1 MTEEI
6 DEKLCRATVP
16 CRRET
21 EFNTAEGKQCPLG
34 PEIYHRTLPENFKKI
49 AEERVLK
56 PSERTDTVSFSTCPT
71 HAVGGT
77 VKLVFDRDEVEK
89 NVKLRQMCYV
99 LGKEGEKVLYEIEKS
114 TADID
119 RAFAKHGVQP
129 KVFENECEIVSDT
142 QVPVKG
148 LKKVELTLDWW
159 PYAYRIGCENKY
171 PHHIDLSGW
180 SSPIRLEDW
189 KRTIKEVKE
198 KSEKL
203 GVPFE
208 LKTCF
213 NSMRL
218 GFGRYVELNKENL
231 KRLERGEDP
240 VEQSEPPEEKCYCTE

>member
-1 MTEEI
+1 LTEEI
-6 DEKLCRATVP
+6 NERLCRATVP

-34 PEIYHRTLPENFKKI
+34 PEIYHRTLPQNFEKI

-56 PSERTDTVSFSTCPT
+56 PSERIGTVSFSICPT

-89 NVKLRQMCYV
+89 NAKLRPMCYV
-99 LGKEGEKVLYEIEKS
+99 SGKEGERVLNEIEKT
-114 TADID
+114 TAERD
-119 RAFAKHGVQP
+119 RAFAKYGVQP
-129 KVFENECEIVSDT
+129 PVFEHECEIVSDT
-142 QVPVKG
+142 SVPVKG

-159 PYAYRIGCENKY
+159 PHAYRIGCEEKY
-171 PHHIDLSGW
+171 PHEIDASGW
-180 SSPIRLEDW
+180 TGSTLEDW

-208 LKTCF
+208 LNTCF

-218 GFGRYVELNKENL
+218 GFGRYVALNKENL

-240 VEQSEPPEEKCYCTE
+240 VEQSEPPEQKCYC